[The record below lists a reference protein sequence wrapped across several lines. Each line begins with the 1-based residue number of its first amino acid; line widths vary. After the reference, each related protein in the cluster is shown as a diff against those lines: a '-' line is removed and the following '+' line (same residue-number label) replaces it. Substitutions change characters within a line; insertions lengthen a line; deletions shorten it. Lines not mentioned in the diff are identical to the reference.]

1 MISIQKFL
9 FLFFLFVQINSYS
22 QRYACLDYYYNSS
35 ALHGIK
41 IFTNLPFQNWSQMPT
56 IHLEGFAY
64 GRANTVDIK
73 LSWYIYGD
81 NFYNAN
87 ASSAGGW
94 APKIFLANENGKVVI
109 FISDQGYYSRLQVS
123 AYAHGMGE
131 SSTWFAGWYSLDE
144 PVGGNN
150 IVEVP
155 YKNHLPGNTVIG
167 RSTNQASTLLHILG
181 EHGTTQFRMTL
192 PSSSN
197 YGGSGDINL
206 QSWVSEPG
214 VTWDAGGIGM
224 NVNNDNGSPAQFG
237 RLNQQIGQSYIRF
250 IPNGGA
256 MEFSTTDN
264 SGTSYKSTMFL
275 QGGKL
280 GIGTNNPGTYKLAVE
295 GTIGAR
301 KIKVTQLSWA
311 DDVFKP
317 EYPLISI
324 KEIKYFIKKNGHL
337 PQVPKA
343 SDIIGRDID
352 IAETQTL
359 LLKKIEELTLYIIEL
374 KEENESIKKRIIKL
388 EKIK

>member
-1 MISIQKFL
+1 MIPIRTYFFVFLLFIQA
-9 FLFFLFVQINSYS
+9 ISYS
-22 QRYACLDYYYNSS
+22 QRYSCLDYYYNNS
-35 ALHGIK
+35 ATHGIK
-41 IFTNLPFQNWSQMPT
+41 IFTNLPFQNSNQMPT
-56 IHLEGFAY
+56 IHFEGFAF

-109 FISDQGYYSRLQVS
+109 FISDQGYFSRLQVS
-123 AYAHGMGE
+123 AYAYGLGE
-131 SSTWFAGWYSLDE
+131 SSSWFAGWYTSDQ

-155 YKNHLPGNTVIG
+155 YKNHLPGNTIIG
-167 RSTNQASTLLHILG
+167 RSSTQAATLLHMLG

-192 PSSSN
+192 PASSN
-197 YGGSGDINL
+197 YNGSGDINL
-206 QSWVSEPG
+206 QTWVSEPG

-224 NVNNDNGSPAQFG
+224 NVNNDNGTPAQFG

-250 IPNGGA
+250 IPNGGG

-264 SGTSYKSTMFL
+264 SGISYKSSMYL

-280 GIGTNNPGTYKLAVE
+280 GIGTSNPGTYKLAVE

-311 DDVFKP
+311 DDVFTP

-324 KEIKYFIKKNGHL
+324 KGLKNFIKKNGHL

-343 SDIIGRDID
+343 SDIIGTDID
-352 IAETQTL
+352 ITETQTL
-359 LLKKIEELTLYIIEL
+359 LLKKIEELTLYVIEL
-374 KEENESIKKRIIKL
+374 KEENESIKKRIKKL